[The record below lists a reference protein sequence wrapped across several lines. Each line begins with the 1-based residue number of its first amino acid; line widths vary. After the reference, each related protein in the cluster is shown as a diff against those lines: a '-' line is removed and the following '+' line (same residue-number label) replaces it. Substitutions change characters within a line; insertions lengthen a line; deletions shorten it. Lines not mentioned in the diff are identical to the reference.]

1 MFYDEDM
8 PITKQWK
15 CNSSPIDRAQYSQ
28 RLLSSANRNKP
39 RPPPPSPKSLVCAC
53 NNTLDSR
60 SVCQTKHLRDISKY
74 FSCHNLRAE
83 RNTGLCLNHK
93 RLSET
98 FTNNFKLQQ
107 TYRSKSELLVDSMI
121 DIERI
126 TLPNT
131 VGVRCVGGSWA
142 VTFWRGGSIGRRI
155 RVAQSA

>member
-1 MFYDEDM
+1 MLK
-8 PITKQWK
+8 I
-15 CNSSPIDRAQYSQ
+15 C
-28 RLLSSANRNKP
+28 RLLNSENVTLHRSTGHNTAKDFYLQQTAI
-39 RPPPPSPKSLVCAC
+39 RPAPPPSPKSLVCAC